1 MGPGASKWA
10 VLEFRPIL
18 NHLIVDPN
26 IPGQEE
32 AEKAV
37 KLARSFM
44 DSSLKQAFEV
54 SVRKHEM
61 NLFWQKVLQIGEH
74 DVSKLAGNFGGTL
87 LALKRNDL

>member
-1 MGPGASKWA
+1 
-10 VLEFRPIL
+10 
-18 NHLIVDPN
+18 
-26 IPGQEE
+26 
-32 AEKAV
+32 
-37 KLARSFM
+37 M